1 MGFKTCFMICSKVF
15 IKVFFVIKIDQIF
28 FFMFELIMLFLYL
41 VLYLNLEFLFINC
54 FTNFIKFNLTDLHA
68 PSLIQKLMH
77 SSIQQLFFIIN
88 SKYHHQ
94 SINLIL
100 FQFHRNFHQ
109 FNFPHPPSH
118 LLHSLHYHFPL
129 MIIILNYLCLFFQQR
144 ILQDPFHSSNQKC
157 YFEFFLLIILLI
169 NCHNYFYF

>member
-1 MGFKTCFMICSKVF
+1 MTNFLYIILILFYFFKLLILVRSFRLVKFFNIMGFKTCFMICSKVF

-100 FQFHRNFHQ
+100 FQFHRNFH
-109 FNFPHPPSH
+109 
-118 LLHSLHYHFPL
+118 
-129 MIIILNYLCLFFQQR
+129 
-144 ILQDPFHSSNQKC
+144 
-157 YFEFFLLIILLI
+157 
-169 NCHNYFYF
+169 